1 MSPRPA
7 GMKAFT
13 LIWLGQVLSI
23 FGSSMTGFAMGLWA
37 FQKSQ
42 GQATPMILIWFF
54 NFAPGLIFS
63 PIAGALV
70 DRWNRKLVMMLSDI
84 AAGITTLIMLLL
96 LSANSLEIWHLYILG
111 IFAGTF
117 SAFQWPAQ
125 SAAISSMIPKDQY
138 NRAAG
143 MMSLSE
149 WLPQV
154 FAQPAAVALMA
165 VIGTTGV
172 MTIDLTTLCFAL
184 LMLFLVKVPEPKVSA
199 EGLASRGNLLHES
212 TYGFRYIWQRK
223 SLLGLQLVFFCGNLM
238 ATLSGSLQSPMIL
251 WRTDG
256 SAETLANVNMIAS
269 IGGIL
274 GSVAITAWGGFKRD
288 RVRGVF
294 GGWIVTALLGMVIF
308 GLGQTFI
315 VWSAS
320 AFLSSLIMPVINSSN
335 QAIWQSKVP
344 PDIQG
349 KVFSVRRMI
358 AQISVPI
365 SMLAAGPLA
374 DNLMEPAMR
383 NTGSAM
389 ASLFGPLVGTGPGAG
404 TSLIFIFSGLITI
417 IVGVAAFLIPTIR
430 NVEILMPDHVEDGQA
445 GEPAPAA

>member
-84 AAGITTLIMLLL
+84 ATGVTTLIILLL
-96 LSANSLEIWHLYILG
+96 LSANALEIWHLYILG

-125 SAAISSMIPKDQY
+125 SAAISSMIPKEQY

-172 MTIDLTTLCFAL
+172 MTIDLITLSFAL
-184 LMLFLVKVPEPKVSA
+184 IMLFIIRVPEPKVSA
-199 EGLASRGNLLHES
+199 EGLASRGSLLKES
-212 TYGFRYIWQRK
+212 TYGFRYMWQRK
-223 SLLGLQLVFFCGNLM
+223 SLLGLQLVFFFGNLL
-238 ATLSGSLQSPMIL
+238 ATLAGSLNGPMIL
-251 WRTDG
+251 WRTNS

-274 GSVAITAWGGFKRD
+274 GSLVITAWGGFKRD

-294 GGWIVTALLGMVIF
+294 GGWIVTSLFGMILF
-308 GLGQTFI
+308 GLGQAFV
-315 VWSAS
+315 VWAVA
-320 AFLSSLIMPVINSSN
+320 AFLSNLIMPVINSSN

-349 KVFSVRRMI
+349 KVFSVRRMV

-365 SMLAAGPLA
+365 SMLVAGPLA
-374 DNLMEPAMR
+374 DQVMEPAMR
-383 NTGSAM
+383 DSGSAM
-389 ASLFGPLVGTGPGAG
+389 ASIFGPVVGVGPGAG
-404 TSLIFIFSGLITI
+404 AGLIMVIAGIITI
-417 IVGVAAFLIPTIR
+417 GVGIVAFMTPNVR
-430 NVEILMPDHVEDGQA
+430 NVETIMPDHVES
-445 GEPAPAA
+445 EELKEAAV